1 MCEDREE
8 VGGWWGMVPDVAKW
22 RKPPALRIP
31 DSLGRQAWY
40 KD

>member
-8 VGGWWGMVPDVAKW
+8 VGGMVPDVAKW
-22 RKPPALRIP
+22 RKLPALRMP